1 MGSPV
6 RDRLSKDAPWRLY
19 DRVKCRGGSS
29 RLVSSGKSAH
39 RDRPKAGP
47 LWRSRSLASL
57 NNLRKGSSLDPRTSF
72 LFTTPSHPGPAY
84 ATVSRRLC
92 ARRAVRVPIAKKP
105 ARLAPPTYNTRH
117 ATRCGSRLARGA
129 GGLFFGHDFP
139 NMEKQVQQQQQL
151 CGTNFCA
158 TERAPGIPVGFLPRL
173 CIARAPTLS
182 PCTRARCSRRARH
195 AHCSRR
201 ARARASPRM
210 RATNDALRLLP
221 RSSLLPRL
229 CLGPASASP
238 TTSAL
243 PRPRAR
249 HARCSRRARACD

>member
-1 MGSPV
+1 MRAQSGTSSHREEARAASATHLQHTARNSLRKPP
-6 RDRLSKDAPWRLY
+6 RS
-19 DRVKCRGGSS
+19 RGG
-29 RLVSSGKSAH
+29 G
-39 RDRPKAGP
+39 
-47 LWRSRSLASL
+47 
-57 NNLRKGSSLDPRTSF
+57 
-72 LFTTPSHPGPAY
+72 
-84 ATVSRRLC
+84 
-92 ARRAVRVPIAKKP
+92 VR
-105 ARLAPPTYNTRH
+105 
-117 ATRCGSRLARGA
+117 
-129 GGLFFGHDFP
+129 GLFFGHDFP